1 MRIIG
6 GKWRGRRLAAPEGRA
21 VRPTIDRVRE
31 SLFNVIEHGRHT
43 NGDGSLLPGVRVLD
57 GFAGTGA
64 LGLEALSRDA
74 AHVTFIDS
82 DRAALAVLEANIA
95 ELGAAAETTVLRA
108 DCLTPPRAT
117 EPCGL
122 ILLDPPY
129 GQGLAEPAL
138 QALDAQGWIA
148 PGALC
153 VVELRRDDA
162 FEPPDGFEPLDDRHY
177 GATRIVLLRRA
188 P

>member
-6 GKWRGRRLAAPEGRA
+6 GKWRGRRLAVPEGRA

-43 NGDGSLLPGVRVLD
+43 GGGGSPLPDIRVID

-64 LGLEALSRDA
+64 LGLEALSRGA
-74 AHVTFIDS
+74 GHVTFIES
-82 DRAALAVLEANIA
+82 DRAALAALATNIA
-95 ELGAAAETTVLRA
+95 DLGAAAETTVLRA
-108 DCLTPPRAT
+108 DCLTPPHAP

-122 ILLDPPY
+122 VLLDPPY
-129 GQGLAEPAL
+129 GQGFAEPAL

-153 VVELRRDDA
+153 AVELRRGDA
-162 FEPPDGFEPLDDRHY
+162 FDAPDGFEPLDDRRY

>member
-6 GKWRGRRLAAPEGRA
+6 GKWRGRHLAVPEGRV

-31 SLFNVIEHGRHT
+31 SLFNILEHGRHT
-43 NGDGSLLPGVRVLD
+43 DGGGSPLPDIRVLD

-64 LGLEALSRDA
+64 LGLEALSRGA
-74 AHVTFIDS
+74 AHVTFIEF
-82 DRAALAVLEANIA
+82 DRAALAVLETNVADLDA
-95 ELGAAAETTVLRA
+95 GASTTVLRA
-108 DCLTPPRAT
+108 DCLTPPRAP
-117 EPCGL
+117 EACRL
-122 ILLDPPY
+122 VLLDPPY

-148 PGALC
+148 PAAYC
-153 VVELRRDDA
+153 VVELQRGDA
-162 FEPPDGFEPLDDRHY
+162 FDAPDGFVPLDDRRY

>member
-6 GKWRGRRLAAPEGRA
+6 GKWRGRRLAVPEGRT

-43 NGDGSLLPGVRVLD
+43 NGAGSPLPGIRVLD

-64 LGLEALSRDA
+64 LGLEALSRGA
-74 AHVTFIDS
+74 AHITFIES
-82 DRAALAVLEANIA
+82 DRAALAVLETNIA

-108 DCLTPPRAT
+108 DCLAPPRAT
-117 EPCGL
+117 EACGL

-129 GQGLAEPAL
+129 GQGFAEPAL
-138 QALDAQGWIA
+138 LALDTQGWIA
-148 PGALC
+148 PNALC
-153 VVELRRDDA
+153 VVELRRGDGFDA
-162 FEPPDGFEPLDDRHY
+162 PNGFEPLDDRHY
-177 GATRIVLLRRA
+177 GATRLVLLKRG